1 MMGLLKVYMLR
12 VGAERAPTLKRTRL
26 DWGLDKI
33 SYSPPIKIVL
43 AIGLEA
49 YILNDN

>member
-1 MMGLLKVYMLR
+1 MLR
-12 VGAERAPTLKRTRL
+12 VRAERAPALKQPGL

-33 SYSPPIKIVL
+33 SYSPTIKIVL